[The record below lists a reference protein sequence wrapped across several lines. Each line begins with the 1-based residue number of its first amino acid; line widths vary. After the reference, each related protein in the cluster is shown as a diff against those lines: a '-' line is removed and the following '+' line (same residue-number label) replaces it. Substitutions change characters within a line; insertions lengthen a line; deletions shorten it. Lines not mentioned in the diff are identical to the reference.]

1 MPSTEDLLKNA
12 VGDLPTTYLPPHDPY
27 QRVAEGVRRRRNRRR
42 LSAAGA
48 GAVVAALAVAVPLLL
63 PTRAPDGAGASNVA
77 APPATIDAGTPLP
90 GYDAVPAGPVYK
102 VGAGTHRGV
111 DWTVG
116 SVAGKEGQSCLV
128 SRNVMLGKIAACFVE
143 AEGVQRV
150 HWAATQ
156 PFDDKQFAVVGI
168 APRSVASVRVT
179 LADGSVTQ
187 APAVT
192 TPTSGAVRFFTVL
205 VPTTP
210 RQDAGVQ
217 ALDTAGKPLG
227 GPVSVDPKASFKNNT
242 PPFCATGGAHPE
254 NGPTGN
260 DSKAPGIGDVT
271 TGVPCGVPWTYMR
284 APDPW
289 PSGSPTP
296 TK

>member
-1 MPSTEDLLKNA
+1 MPSTERLLKDA
-12 VGDLPTTYLPPHDPY
+12 VGDLPATYLPPHDPY

-48 GAVVAALAVAVPLLL
+48 GMVVACLAAALPLLL
-63 PTRAPDGAGASNVA
+63 PTRAPDGTGASSVA
-77 APPATIDAGTPLP
+77 APPASVDAGTPLP
-90 GYDAVPAGPVYK
+90 GYDALPDGPVYK
-102 VGAGTHRGV
+102 VAAGTHRGV

-128 SRNVMLGKIAACFVE
+128 SRNVLLGKIAACFVE
-143 AEGVQRV
+143 ADGVQRI

-156 PFDDKQFAVVGI
+156 PYDDQQFAAVGI
-168 APRSVASVRVT
+168 APRSVAAVRVT

-192 TPTSGAVRFFTVL
+192 TPTSGAVRFFAVL
-205 VPTTP
+205 VPATA
-210 RQDAGVQ
+210 RQEASVQ
-217 ALDTAGKPLG
+217 ALDTAGRALG
-227 GPVSVDPKASFKNNT
+227 GPVAVNSKASFKNT
-242 PPFCATGGAHPE
+242 IPPFCSTGGAHPE
-254 NGPTGN
+254 DGPTGN
-260 DSKAPGIGDVT
+260 DSKAPAIGDVT

-284 APDPW
+284 ASA
-289 PSGSPTP
+289 PSPGASPTP